1 MIVEDCEE
9 IDDNEHI
16 IYVNGKCQNNDAELE
31 WLMHDF
37 FCKDPQDMHYMVLAE
52 RVRYFKENKNEVETM
67 CRIMQEVRDEGKAEG
82 LAEGEVKEKY
92 ASARRALAQDLPVEV
107 AAKVAD
113 LPVDIVRK
121 IAEQERG
128 KSGSSL

>member
-1 MIVEDCEE
+1 MA
-9 IDDNEHI
+9 
-16 IYVNGKCQNNDAELE
+16 Q
-31 WLMHDF
+31 
-37 FCKDPQDMHYMVLAE
+37 LAE
-52 RVRYFKENKNEVETM
+52 RGVRSDSGTSLRMPQGLPGEFSLPVRIDASALFGRSVYR
-67 CRIMQEVRDEGKAEG
+67 CRRGSIPHVSGQSRNEGKAEG

>member
-1 MIVEDCEE
+1 
-9 IDDNEHI
+9 
-16 IYVNGKCQNNDAELE
+16 
-31 WLMHDF
+31 
-37 FCKDPQDMHYMVLAE
+37 
-52 RVRYFKENKNEVETM
+52 M